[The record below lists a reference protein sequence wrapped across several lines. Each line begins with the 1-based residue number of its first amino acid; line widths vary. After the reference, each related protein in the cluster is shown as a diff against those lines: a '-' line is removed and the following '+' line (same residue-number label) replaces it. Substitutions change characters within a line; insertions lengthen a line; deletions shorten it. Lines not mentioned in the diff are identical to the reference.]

1 MGAQEQAPLWVWFVF
16 CASGAI
22 CAYNWYWYI
31 RSIIFYYKNGFDFNE
46 DFGPKISEFEDDDRF
61 TARPREKLLIVWP
74 LFVVVSSAIF
84 IPITLVLTGILKPC
98 YNCGP

>member
-22 CAYNWYWYI
+22 FAYNWYV
-31 RSIIFYYKNGFDFNE
+31 RSIIFYYNNGFDFSE

-74 LFVVVSSAIF
+74 PFVVVSSAIF